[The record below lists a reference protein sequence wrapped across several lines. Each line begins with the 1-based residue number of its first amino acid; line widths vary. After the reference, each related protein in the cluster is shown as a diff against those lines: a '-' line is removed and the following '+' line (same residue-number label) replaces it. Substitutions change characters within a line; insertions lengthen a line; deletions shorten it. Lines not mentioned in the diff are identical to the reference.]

1 MILQQL
7 INAIS
12 LGGIYALL
20 ALGLAIVF
28 SIVGLINFAH
38 GELMTVS
45 GYALLAALLLGVPFP
60 LAVAVAIL
68 TGAVAAILIERA
80 AFRPIRGASVTSL
93 LLTSFAVSSLL
104 KVILQNGVSARPQPV
119 AMPDWMAG
127 AIEFGPI
134 VVGVGPMISICVSVV
149 ALLALEFFLSRTTMG
164 MAMRAAAEDFS
175 VVRLVGISASRV
187 IAIAFLIS
195 GLLAGLA
202 SMLWIAQRAS
212 VDPLMGFIPVL
223 KAFIATVVGGLGSLR
238 GAVAGGF
245 LLGAIEVILQAVLPP
260 DAAPYRDAIV
270 LTGVIVVLLLR
281 PEGLI
286 PAVTGKRS

>member
-7 INAIS
+7 INAVS

-45 GYALLAALLLGVPFP
+45 GYALLATLLFGVPFP
-60 LAVAVAIL
+60 LAVAAAIL
-68 TGAVAAILIERA
+68 TGAVAAVIIERA

-127 AIEFGPI
+127 ALDFGPI
-134 VVGVGPMISICVSVV
+134 VVGVGPMISICVSIV

-175 VVRLVGISASRV
+175 VVRLVGIPASRV
-187 IAIAFLIS
+187 IAIAFLLS

-245 LLGAIEVILQAVLPP
+245 LLGAIEVILQAALPP
-260 DAAPYRDAIV
+260 EAAPYRDAIV
-270 LTGVIVVLLLR
+270 LSGVIAVLLVR
-281 PEGLI
+281 PDGLI
-286 PAVTGKRS
+286 PAVSGKRS